1 MRETT
6 NRFGQMREF
15 VIEVELPEGKTLNGF
30 IPFEPVVNSKRGRF
44 RIHATSYEEAQKLLS
59 DYLNR

>member
-1 MRETT
+1 MNQTN
-6 NRFGQMREF
+6 NRFLNIREF
-15 VIEVELPEGKTLNGF
+15 VIEVDLPEGKTLNGV

-44 RIHATSYEEAQKLLS
+44 RIHATSYEEAQKLIS